1 MTSSE
6 THFSKAFAATDL
18 CRDIETLLPELVT
31 IRHTLHQHPEKGTQ
45 EFETDRIITGCLDA
59 WGIPYRMIADTGI
72 LASLTGEGS
81 DPVGNTVGLR
91 ADIDALP
98 IEEDPSHA
106 CCSLNSGMMHACGHD
121 GHMANLLTFAQW
133 LSEHR
138 ASLRDDVVLLFQPAE
153 ETIGGAKNMIEE
165 GALENPHVEVVYGM
179 HMMPDVP
186 IGRISACAGPMMAQT
201 CEMDIVIHGLAS
213 HGAMPHL
220 GRDAVMAMAH
230 LLTLLQTTVARSI
243 DPAQPALLTI
253 GRVEAGHQR
262 NILAEEAKMEGII
275 RTFSN
280 AVYAKLEEKILQNMA
295 SVDAAFG
302 TKTEMFKRV
311 FYPCVENDPAEV
323 ERVHALLGDRFVTE
337 KPRMIAED
345 FAYYQLNV
353 PGVFVFC
360 GCMDE
365 EHRSPLHA
373 DTFDFDER
381 ALITGL
387 ALFIGLTARKDKENG
402 LV

>member
-1 MTSSE
+1 
-6 THFSKAFAATDL
+6 
-18 CRDIETLLPELVT
+18 
-31 IRHTLHQHPEKGTQ
+31 
-45 EFETDRIITGCLDA
+45 
-59 WGIPYRMIADTGI
+59 
-72 LASLTGEGS
+72 
-81 DPVGNTVGLR
+81 
-91 ADIDALP
+91 
-98 IEEDPSHA
+98 
-106 CCSLNSGMMHACGHD
+106 
-121 GHMANLLTFAQW
+121 
-133 LSEHR
+133 
-138 ASLRDDVVLLFQPAE
+138 
-153 ETIGGAKNMIEE
+153 
-165 GALENPHVEVVYGM
+165 
-179 HMMPDVP
+179 
-186 IGRISACAGPMMAQT
+186 
-201 CEMDIVIHGLAS
+201 
-213 HGAMPHL
+213 
-220 GRDAVMAMAH
+220 
-230 LLTLLQTTVARSI
+230 
-243 DPAQPALLTI
+243 
-253 GRVEAGHQR
+253 
-262 NILAEEAKMEGII
+262 MEGII

-280 AVYAKLEEKILQNMA
+280 AIYAKLEEKILQNMA

-323 ERVHALLGDRFVTE
+323 ERVRALLGDRFVTE

>member
-1 MTSSE
+1 MSVAG
-6 THFSKAFAATDL
+6 FSNMGCGFDRIENLLWRVCHGELDGYEAERVVVMIGTNNLSCNTDDEII
-18 CRDIETLLPELVT
+18 RGIAHPVAVIARHQPSAGVEVIGLLPRRGME
-31 IRHTLHQHPEKGTQ
+31 
-45 EFETDRIITGCLDA
+45 DRVSG
-59 WGIPYRMIADTGI
+59 
-72 LASLTGEGS
+72 
-81 DPVGNTVGLR
+81 VNT
-91 ADIDALP
+91 
-98 IEEDPSHA
+98 
-106 CCSLNSGMMHACGHD
+106 
-121 GHMANLLTFAQW
+121 
-133 LSEHR
+133 
-138 ASLRDDVVLLFQPAE
+138 
-153 ETIGGAKNMIEE
+153 
-165 GALENPHVEVVYGM
+165 
-179 HMMPDVP
+179 
-186 IGRISACAGPMMAQT
+186 
-201 CEMDIVIHGLAS
+201 
-213 HGAMPHL
+213 
-220 GRDAVMAMAH
+220 
-230 LLTLLQTTVARSI
+230 
-243 DPAQPALLTI
+243 
-253 GRVEAGHQR
+253 
-262 NILAEEAKMEGII
+262 
-275 RTFSN
+275 
-280 AVYAKLEEKILQNMA
+280 KLEEKILQNMA

-323 ERVHALLGDRFVTE
+323 ERVRALLGDRFVTE